1 MGCSQSRLDD
11 EEAVQL
17 CKDRKR
23 FIKQAVE
30 QRTHFATGHI
40 AYIQSL
46 KRVSAALR
54 DYIESNEPHEFSIEP
69 VIIPPLTP
77 VKKTSP
83 AFIPISSSKSFC
95 PTTLEFG
102 VRPNSS
108 LKVNY
113 LRPGGNPPISVEE
126 RPQSHETVRVET
138 YPPMQHRF
146 GYDGF
151 YAMQSTPMM
160 NPSFFAMDY
169 PTMNPS
175 IFSYSPNNRPNIPP
189 PPSPQTSQWD
199 SFWNPF
205 SSLEYYGYPTRSS
218 LDEYQ
223 GMRRV
228 REEEGIPELEEDETE
243 QEDYVRRRNVADERI
258 RTDINSS
265 KEKAKVEEV
274 DEDEDDDDDDDDGDD
289 DDDDDDDDE
298 EDGDEEEGT
307 DCETDTEIEHVAK
320 DSQAHG
326 SANSE
331 VLKAQRTGHVEPS
344 HQEMA
349 TGNQE
354 AKEETP
360 GFTVIVNRRPTS
372 MAEVINDLEA
382 QFTILCNAANDV
394 SVLLESN
401 KAQYLLTSNELSASK
416 YLNPV
421 ALFRSASSRSSSSR
435 FLMNCSSTRYEGH
448 EGTKDLSEEHC
459 ISSSSHQST
468 LDKLNVWEKKLYEEV
483 KSGERVR
490 IAYEKKC
497 KQLGDQDV
505 KFEDPSYA
513 DKTRAT
519 IRDLNTQI
527 KVSIHSVE
535 AISKRI
541 ETLRDEELHPQ
552 LLELV
557 QGLAR
562 MWEVM
567 AECHQTQKRTLDE
580 AKILLAGTAKLHAR
594 KQSSMSTANPYR
606 LARSASN
613 LEVELRNWRNTFES
627 WITSQRSYVHALT
640 GWLLRCVRSSEP
652 NTSNLACSPSRAND
666 THPLFGLCVQWSR
679 NLDSIHEKAV
689 FDGLE
694 FLAAGM
700 GSLYAQHLRE
710 DSQRNSFEPKQVSGS
725 LEMVQVGHVEE
736 MSPEK
741 LAEVGIKVL
750 CAGMSV
756 AISSLAEYAFDSAKG
771 YSEVLK
777 HCENV
782 KSQHT
787 STETK
792 T

>member
-17 CKDRKR
+17 CRDRKR

-30 QRTHFATGHI
+30 QRTRFATGHI
-40 AYIQSL
+40 AYIQAL

-54 DYIESNEPHEFSIEP
+54 DYIEGDEPREFSIEP
-69 VIIPPLTP
+69 VITPPFTP
-77 VKKTSP
+77 VKKTNH
-83 AFIPISSSKSFC
+83 AFIPISSSKPFK
-95 PTTLEFG
+95 PTTIEFG
-102 VRPNSS
+102 VGANST

-113 LRPGGNPPISVEE
+113 FRPGGNPPISVEE
-126 RPQSHETVRVET
+126 RPQSPETVHVET
-138 YPPMQHRF
+138 YPPMLHQF

-151 YAMQSTPMM
+151 FPMQSSPMM
-160 NPSFFAMDY
+160 NSSFFAMQS
-169 PTMNPS
+169 PPMNPS

-189 PPSPQTSQWD
+189 TPSPQTSQWD
-199 SFWNPF
+199 FFWNPF
-205 SSLEYYGYPTRSS
+205 SSLDYYGYPTTSS

-223 GMRRV
+223 GLRQV

-243 QEDYVRRRNVADERI
+243 LEDYVGRRNVTEERI

-265 KEKAKVEEV
+265 KEEVVVEEV
-274 DEDEDDDDDDDDGDD
+274 EEDEDDDDDDDCDNDD
-289 DDDDDDDDE
+289 DDK
-298 EDGDEEEGT
+298 EEEGI
-307 DCETDTEIEHVAK
+307 DVETGTETLHVTK
-320 DSQAHG
+320 DLQAHG
-326 SANSE
+326 VANSE
-331 VLKAQRTGHVEPS
+331 VLKNRKIGRVEPG

-349 TGNQE
+349 TNNQE
-354 AKEETP
+354 AKEEKR

-372 MAEVINDLEA
+372 MAEVIDDLEA
-382 QFTILCNAANDV
+382 QFTIVCNAANDV
-394 SVLLESN
+394 SVLLEAKKS
-401 KAQYLLTSNELSASK
+401 KYLSTSNELSASK

-421 ALFRSASSRSSSSR
+421 ALLRSASSRSSSSR
-435 FLMNCSSTRYEGH
+435 FLMNCSSTRDEGN
-448 EGTKDLSEEHC
+448 EGTKDLSEAHC
-459 ISSSSHQST
+459 MLSGSHQST
-468 LDKLNVWEKKLYEEV
+468 LDKLNLWEKKLYEEV

-490 IAYEKKC
+490 IEYEKKC
-497 KQLGDQDV
+497 KQLENQDV

-513 DKTRAT
+513 DKTRAA
-519 IRDLNTQI
+519 IRDLHTQI

-562 MWEVM
+562 MWKVM
-567 AECHQTQKRTLDE
+567 ADCHQTQKRTLDE
-580 AKILLAGTAKLHAR
+580 AKNLLAGTPKLHAR
-594 KQSSMSTANPYR
+594 KQSSMSMADPYR
-606 LARSASN
+606 LSRSAAN
-613 LEVELRNWRNTFES
+613 LEVEIRNWQNSFKS

-652 NTSNLACSPSRAND
+652 DASKLACSPIRASG
-666 THPLFGLCVQWSR
+666 THPLFGLWVQWSR
-679 NLDSIHEKAV
+679 RLDAIHEKAV

-694 FLAAGM
+694 FFAAGM
-700 GSLYAQHLRE
+700 GSLYAQQLRE
-710 DSQRNSFEPKQVSGS
+710 REDLQQYSFTPNQCNDGGTELV
-725 LEMVQVGHVEE
+725 EVGQVEE
-736 MSPEK
+736 VMTPEK

-756 AISSLAEYAFDSAKG
+756 AISSLAEYAFDSAEG
-771 YSEVLK
+771 YNEVLK
-777 HCENV
+777 
-782 KSQHT
+782 QHT